1 MARQQ
6 GVTFMALRKGREK
19 KDTTVPITHTNA
31 KGQIFTLYQGT
42 TKTGK
47 PRYYFAMKSEGTL
60 ATAIPA
66 DYEIYENP
74 NAQVFLRRIPPKI
87 ITDEERQVVEEGMR
101 TYATVKDYKIDV
113 KGNALLIYT
122 AIQEID
128 ALADLFKDLYPDPTA
143 NVELMANLRKA
154 VHYSPMLVFQ
164 LTDATRRT
172 FQTQRYCFLGSVDDW
187 IEIGKPGKLTN
198 LVKRYVKHL
207 GQDSYVELW

>member
-1 MARQQ
+1 
-6 GVTFMALRKGREK
+6 
-19 KDTTVPITHTNA
+19 VPITHTNA
-31 KGQIFTLYQGT
+31 KGQTFALYQGT

-47 PRYYFAMKSEGTL
+47 PRYYFAMQSEGTL
-60 ATAIPA
+60 AQAIPA
-66 DYEIYENP
+66 GYEIYENP

-87 ITDEERQVVEEGMR
+87 ITDEERHVVEEGMR

-122 AIQEID
+122 AEQDIE
-128 ALADLFKDLYPDPTA
+128 ALAEILKPTYPNPLE
-143 NVELMANLRKA
+143 NVELMTLLRKGI
-154 VHYSPMLVFQ
+154 HYSPMLLFQ
-164 LTDATRRT
+164 LLDAQNRT

-187 IEIGKPGKLTN
+187 IEIGKPGKLAT